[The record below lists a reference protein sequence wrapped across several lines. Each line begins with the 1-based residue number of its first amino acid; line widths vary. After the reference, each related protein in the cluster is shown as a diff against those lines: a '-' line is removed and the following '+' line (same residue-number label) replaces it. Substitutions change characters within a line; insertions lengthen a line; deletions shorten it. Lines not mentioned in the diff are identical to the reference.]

1 MRIFEGASHSPCS
14 LDLYHSCHG
23 NQPISH
29 NRYGFIFRII
39 FFCISVVPMNYLV
52 STRNCHRDE
61 RTWVLV
67 SGQYIFLLSNDFPV
81 NFQVFINIHEYANK
95 IIYI

>member
-1 MRIFEGASHSPCS
+1 METNQFHITDM
-14 LDLYHSCHG
+14 DL
-23 NQPISH
+23 
-29 NRYGFIFRII
+29 FFRKI

-67 SGQYIFLLSNDFPV
+67 SGHYIFLLSNDFPV
-81 NFQVFINIHEYANK
+81 NFQVFINIHEYAKK
-95 IIYI
+95 IIYIYGQWMKELVKLYHL